1 MVQEWALTSHQF
13 NPASDTFFMG
23 TVFDIIV
30 IGGGIAGMSAAA
42 ELSRDHKVC
51 VLERESAAGY
61 HSTGRSAATFVPSY
75 GPPAFQALARA
86 SEAFFENA
94 DPQFWPEPL
103 LSPRGEVMMIAPGE
117 EAHIAEGEAL
127 GLTHMPLNEL
137 KRRVPLLKQ
146 DALVAALID
155 EAARDIDVDL
165 LLQGY
170 IKQLRSRGGEI
181 RFKTEVTG
189 FTRHYGAWQVQT
201 AGGENFSAG
210 LVVNAAG
217 AWASEVGRL
226 AKAQP
231 IAITPKRRSAMLL
244 DLPADCGLDGWP
256 LCFGAGE
263 TFYFKP
269 MGGRLM
275 LSPADATP
283 VDPHD
288 AWADDMAL
296 AEAVEKFQQVIDFEV
311 THAGQT
317 WGGLRSFA
325 PDGNPVAGFDEA
337 QDNFIW
343 LAGQGGYGIQSAPAM
358 ARLAS
363 QLVNS
368 GRVPPDIVAAG
379 LEPAMISPARFP
391 GGGSAEDSR

>member
-1 MVQEWALTSHQF
+1 
-13 NPASDTFFMG
+13 MG

-30 IGGGIAGMSAAA
+30 IGGGIAGTSAAA

-51 VLERESAAGY
+51 VLERETAAGY

-86 SEAFFENA
+86 SEAFFTQA
-94 DPQFWPEPL
+94 DPEFWPAPL

-117 EAHIAEGEAL
+117 EAHIAEGQAL
-127 GLTHMPLNEL
+127 GLAHLPLDEL

-146 DALVAALID
+146 ETLVAALID

-170 IKQLRSRGGEI
+170 VKKLRARGGEI
-181 RFKTEVTG
+181 RFNMEVTS

-201 AGGENFSAG
+201 AKGDSFSAG
-210 LVVNAAG
+210 MVVNAAG
-217 AWASEVGRL
+217 AWASEIGRL
-226 AKAQP
+226 AKAQA
-231 IAITPKRRSAMLL
+231 ITITPKRRSAMLL

-283 VDPHD
+283 VEPHD

-311 THAGQT
+311 THAGQS

-325 PDGNPVAGFDEA
+325 PDGNPVVGFDEL
-337 QDNFIW
+337 QDHFVW
-343 LAGQGGYGIQSAPAM
+343 LAGQGGYGIQSAPA
-358 ARLAS
+358 LAS
-363 QLVNS
+363 LISSLVNS
-368 GRVPPDIVAAG
+368 GHAMRESAFAG
-379 LEPAMISPARFP
+379 LELSAISPERFA
-391 GGGSAEDSR
+391 GGGETKGD

>member
-1 MVQEWALTSHQF
+1 
-13 NPASDTFFMG
+13 MG
-23 TVFDIIV
+23 QVFDIIV

-42 ELSRDHKVC
+42 ELARDHKVC
-51 VLERESAAGY
+51 VLEMEAAAGY
-61 HSTGRSAATFVPSY
+61 HATGRSAATFVPSY
-75 GPPAFQALARA
+75 GPPAFRALARA
-86 SEAFFENA
+86 SEAFFTAA
-94 DPQFWPEPL
+94 DPEFWPEPL

-127 GLTHMPLNEL
+127 GLAHLPLDEL

-146 DALVAALID
+146 EALAAALID

-165 LLQGY
+165 MLQGY
-170 IKQLRSRGGEI
+170 VKLFRSLGGEI
-181 RFKTEVTG
+181 AFKTAVTG
-189 FTRHYGAWQVQT
+189 FTRHYGAWQVQM
-201 AGGENFSAG
+201 AGGESYSAG

-217 AWASEVGRL
+217 AWASEVARL
-226 AKAQP
+226 AQAQA
-231 IAITPKRRSAMLL
+231 ITITPKRRSAMLL
-244 DLPADCGLDGWP
+244 DLPAGYALDGWP

-283 VDPHD
+283 VDAHD

-296 AEAVEKFQQVIDFEV
+296 AEAVERFQQVIDFEV

-325 PDGNPVAGFDEA
+325 GDGNPVAGFDDA
-337 QDNFIW
+337 QDNFLW
-343 LAGQGGYGIQSAPAM
+343 LAGQGGYGIQSAPALSK
-358 ARLAS
+358 LAAG
-363 QLVNS
+363 LVNS
-368 GRVPPDIVAAG
+368 GKWPDDIVSAG
-379 LEPAMISPARFP
+379 LEPETVSPARFSQD
-391 GGGSAEDSR
+391 GMTEVEQA

>member
-1 MVQEWALTSHQF
+1 
-13 NPASDTFFMG
+13 MG

-42 ELSRDHKVC
+42 EISRDHKVC
-51 VLERESAAGY
+51 VLEREPAAGY

-86 SEAFFENA
+86 SEAFFTGA

-127 GLTHMPLNEL
+127 GLAHLPLDEL

-146 DALVAALID
+146 DQLVAALID

-170 IKQLRSRGGEI
+170 VKALHSRGGEI
-181 RFKTEVTG
+181 RFNAEVTG

-201 AGGENFSAG
+201 AKGDTFSAG
-210 LVVNAAG
+210 MVVNAAG

-226 AKAQP
+226 AKAQA
-231 IAITPKRRSAMLL
+231 ITITPKRRSAMLL
-244 DLPADCGLDGWP
+244 DLPADCGLDHWP

-283 VDPHD
+283 VEPHD

-311 THAGQT
+311 THAGQS

-325 PDGNPVAGFDEA
+325 PDGNPVVGYDEA
-337 QDNFIW
+337 QDHFIW
-343 LAGQGGYGIQSAPAM
+343 LAGQGGYGIQSAPAL
-358 ARLAS
+358 ARLTS
-363 QLVNS
+363 SLVNS
-368 GRVPPDIVAAG
+368 DHTIRESTYTG
-379 LEPAMISPARFP
+379 LELAAISPARFA
-391 GGGSAEDSR
+391 GGGEAQETR

>member
-1 MVQEWALTSHQF
+1 
-13 NPASDTFFMG
+13 MG
-23 TVFDIIV
+23 KVFDIIV
-30 IGGGIAGMSAAA
+30 IGGGIAGFSAAA
-42 ELSRDHKVC
+42 ELARDHKVC
-51 VLERESAAGY
+51 VLEMEAGAGY
-61 HSTGRSAATFVPSY
+61 HATGRSAATYVPSY
-75 GPPAFQALARA
+75 GPPAFRALARA
-86 SEAFFENA
+86 SEAFFTAA
-94 DPQFWPEPL
+94 DPEFWPGPL

-127 GLTHMPLNEL
+127 GLTHLPLDEL

-146 DALVAALID
+146 DALAAALID

-165 LLQGY
+165 MLQGY
-170 IKQLRSRGGEI
+170 VKLFRSLGGEI
-181 RFKTEVTG
+181 AFKTTVTG

-201 AGGENFSAG
+201 AGGDSYSAG

-217 AWASEVGRL
+217 AWASEVARL
-226 AKAQP
+226 AKAQA
-231 IAITPKRRSAMLL
+231 ITITPKRRSAMLL
-244 DLPADCGLDGWP
+244 DLPADCALDGWP

-283 VDPHD
+283 VEAHD

-296 AEAVEKFQQVIDFEV
+296 AEAVEQFQQVIDFEV

-325 PDGNPVAGFDEA
+325 DDGNPVSGLDEA
-337 QDNFIW
+337 QDNFLW
-343 LAGQGGYGIQSAPAM
+343 LAGQGGYGIQSAPALSRI
-358 ARLAS
+358 AAS
-363 QLVNS
+363 LVNS
-368 GRVPPDIVAAG
+368 GQWPDDIVSAG
-379 LEPAMISPARFP
+379 LEPEAVSPARFSE
-391 GGGSAEDSR
+391 GGMTEVEQA

>member
-1 MVQEWALTSHQF
+1 
-13 NPASDTFFMG
+13 MG

-51 VLERESAAGY
+51 VLERETAAGY

-86 SEAFFENA
+86 SEAFFTQA
-94 DPQFWPEPL
+94 DPEFWPAPL

-127 GLTHMPLNEL
+127 GLAHLPLDEL

-146 DALVAALID
+146 ETLVAALID

-170 IKQLRSRGGEI
+170 VKKLRARGGEI
-181 RFKTEVTG
+181 RFNMEVTG

-201 AGGENFSAG
+201 AKGDSFSAG
-210 LVVNAAG
+210 MVVNAAG
-217 AWASEVGRL
+217 AWASEIGRL
-226 AKAQP
+226 AKAQA
-231 IAITPKRRSAMLL
+231 ITITPKRRSAMLL

-283 VDPHD
+283 VEPHD

-311 THAGQT
+311 THAGQS

-325 PDGNPVAGFDEA
+325 PDGNPVVGFDEL
-337 QDNFIW
+337 QDHFVW
-343 LAGQGGYGIQSAPAM
+343 LAGQGGYGIQSAPA
-358 ARLAS
+358 LAS
-363 QLVNS
+363 LISSLVNS
-368 GRVPPDIVAAG
+368 GHAMRESAFAG
-379 LEPAMISPARFP
+379 LELSAVSPERFA
-391 GGGSAEDSR
+391 GGGETKGD

>member
-1 MVQEWALTSHQF
+1 
-13 NPASDTFFMG
+13 MG

-51 VLERESAAGY
+51 VLERETAAGY

-86 SEAFFENA
+86 SEMFFTQANPE
-94 DPQFWPEPL
+94 FWPSPL

-127 GLTHMPLNEL
+127 GLAHLPLDEL
-137 KRRVPLLKQ
+137 KRRVPLLRQ
-146 DALVAALID
+146 ETLVAALID

-170 IKQLRSRGGEI
+170 VKKFRSRGGEI
-181 RFKTEVTG
+181 RFRTEVTG
-189 FTRHYGAWQVQT
+189 FARHYGAWQVQT
-201 AGGENFSAG
+201 AGGDSFSAG
-210 LVVNAAG
+210 MVVNAAG
-217 AWASEVGRL
+217 AWASEIGRL
-226 AKAQP
+226 AGAQA
-231 IAITPKRRSAMLL
+231 IAVTPKRRSAMLL
-244 DLPADCGLDGWP
+244 DLPPDCGLDGWP

-283 VDPHD
+283 VEPHD

-311 THAGQT
+311 THAGQS

-325 PDGNPVAGFDEA
+325 PDGNPVVGFDEV
-337 QDNFIW
+337 QDHFVW
-343 LAGQGGYGIQSAPAM
+343 MVGQGGYGIQSAPAL
-358 ARLAS
+358 ARLIS
-363 QLVNS
+363 SLVNS
-368 GRVPPDIVAAG
+368 GHAMRESAFAG
-379 LEPAMISPARFP
+379 LELAAISPERFS
-391 GGGSAEDSR
+391 GGGETRGV